1 MAPMVPP
8 AVRVTAIVAGGKA
21 QVELPLRVKVN
32 FTGTT
37 PRLTVNTLV
46 PLALI
51 GCWIVAWY
59 GGFKTTNGLNDDTV
73 PQIVF
78 VTASLDEV
86 TLTRP
91 FPLLWNIRAIANV
104 ASSREDNWK
113 LCTLRRPD

>member
-1 MAPMVPP
+1 M
-8 AVRVTAIVAGGKA
+8 VAGGKV

-46 PLALI
+46 PLPLI

-78 VTASLDEV
+78 VVASLDEV
-86 TLTRP
+86 TSTRP
-91 FPLLWNIRAIANV
+91 FPLLWNNRAIAKVVSSSDDNV
-104 ASSREDNWK
+104 KQTVID
-113 LCTLRRPD
+113 PV